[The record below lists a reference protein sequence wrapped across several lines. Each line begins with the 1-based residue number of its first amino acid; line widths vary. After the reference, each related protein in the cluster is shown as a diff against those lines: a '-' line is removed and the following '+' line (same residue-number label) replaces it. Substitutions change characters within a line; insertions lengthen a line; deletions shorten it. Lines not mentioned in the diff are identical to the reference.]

1 MQQNTPTSNP
11 SIERTGENEQAQS
24 GNINIPKPAPETSS
38 TPEAIG
44 QEISQ
49 EVQTPEAKSTFF
61 DEFFSTIKGN
71 FEQFTHDFKE
81 QFSDQNGD
89 IDIYKILDAIGL
101 GGLFK
106 KDKKNETQAENTST
120 TPSQSTN
127 QNAPASAPTSSPK
140 ASAPKLEPVKFER
153 PISPTRIPP
162 RPRNAPSGR
171 TFMDAVNFG
180 NMNNKENQRKM
191 EIAILAEIER
201 GNIPSFSRPENMR
214 TITMQGEDGTRVS
227 YRTSPDYLA
236 IGSDSDY
243 VRVPMTPLLAQE
255 LSKRFGWGLP
265 TRTMTRQTYSQA
277 DIKLPGIGLLTGS
290 EGSSQITEQRNQM
303 QGNAFIL
310 RHSSA
315 IDNQLGAQGRQ
326 RLMNGQALVAGSKKD
341 VIISRYAIDHPG
353 KLDFDGLYIDG
364 EPIQK
369 NPAHDDLY
377 RDYSHGFRPV
387 DNTIS
392 IAYPD
397 GNIVQMEYY
406 KALQD
411 PKIAKILNGAE
422 GVIDA
427 TTAYTRGNFPSTSSG
442 QTAQTH
448 LNA

>member
-11 SIERTGENEQAQS
+11 SIENTGENEQAPS
-24 GNINIPKPAPETSS
+24 GNINIPKPTPETSS

-61 DEFFSTIKGN
+61 DEFFTTIKEN

-106 KDKKNETQAENTST
+106 KDKKNETQTENTST
-120 TPSQSTN
+120 NPSQSTS
-127 QNAPASAPTSSPK
+127 QNTPASSPTSSPK
-140 ASAPKLEPVKFER
+140 APSPKLAPVKFER

-162 RPRNAPSGR
+162 RPSNAPGGS

-180 NMNNKENQRKM
+180 NMNNKENQRRM

-201 GNIPSFSRPENMR
+201 GNIPSFSRPENMK
-214 TITMQGEDGTRVS
+214 TVTMQGADGTRVS

-236 IGSDSDY
+236 VGSDSDY

-255 LSKRFGWGLP
+255 LSRRFGWGLP

-277 DIKLPGIGLLTGS
+277 DIQLPGIGLLTGK
-290 EGSSQITEQRNQM
+290 EGSEQLTEQRNQM

-315 IDNQLGAQGRQ
+315 IDNQLGAQGKQKLR
-326 RLMNGQALVAGSKKD
+326 NGEVLVAGSKKD
-341 VIISRYAIDHPG
+341 VIISRYAIEHPG

-364 EPIQK
+364 KPIQQ
-369 NPAHDDLY
+369 NPAHEDTY

-387 DNTIS
+387 DRTIS

-397 GNIVQMEYY
+397 GNVVQMDYY

-427 TTAYTRGNFPSTSSG
+427 TKAYTRSNFPPASSR
-442 QTAQTH
+442 QATQSK